1 MLEKTFC
8 SSPWFHIRID
18 SGGNYLPCRW
28 AAWSEINT
36 PKHNNISNTSLIG
49 YMNSEVMN
57 AVRTKMLNA
66 VPMKLCDYCY
76 NDEKNNRVSGRQK
89 QLLKSV
95 ITLDQFQNT
104 LCASPHYEDFRYSDI
119 NYGRTQTTPVDLQI
133 EIGNTCN
140 SACIMCAPKHSSKL
154 VKDYEKLHHLDQ
166 TLFPIYQIGK
176 NWTDDKKLIE
186 KFVRE
191 IGELNNIKYIHFL
204 GGETLY
210 IKSFYD
216 ICNQLIKTG
225 QSKTIS
231 LGTTTNCTV
240 ANADLENI
248 IRNFQHVHLG
258 LSVES
263 FHKVNDYVRYPGDIN
278 DITRNINTFLKLRE
292 ETDLHLALRITPN
305 ILTIYHIDTV
315 FEFMLENKITA
326 ESCNF
331 LQDPKCLR
339 IEYLPIDLVNDIRS
353 KIDLIINKYNLKETN
368 QTIIN
373 ERRKDLIDPVINQL
387 IFEYKHLLDKLVE
400 PDDADSQRKDLIK
413 FLKSFES
420 IRKNNILTYLPEYEE
435 FLRSYGY

>member
-18 SGGNYLPCRW
+18 TAGNYLPCRW

-36 PKHNNISNTSLIG
+36 PKVNTVSNTSLLG
-49 YMNSEVMN
+49 YMNSDVMTET
-57 AVRTKMLNA
+57 RIKMLNA

-76 NDEKNNRVSGRQK
+76 NDEENNKVSGRQK
-89 QLLKSV
+89 QLLKSA
-95 ITLDQFQNT
+95 ITLEKFQNT
-104 LCASPHYEDFRYSDI
+104 LCASPHYENFKYSDI
-119 NYGRTQTTPVDLQI
+119 NQGWTNTTPVDLQI

-140 SACIMCAPKHSSKL
+140 GACIMCAPKHSSRL
-154 VKDYEKLHHLDQ
+154 VKDYQKLNQLDQ
-166 TLFPIYQIGK
+166 TLFPIYQVGK
-176 NWTDDKKLIE
+176 NWTDDERLVE
-186 KFVRE
+186 KFVNE
-191 IGELNNIKYIHFL
+191 IGQLDNIKYLHFL

-225 QSKTIS
+225 QSKTIN

-248 IRNFQHVHLG
+248 IRNFKHVHLG
-258 LSVES
+258 LSIES
-263 FHKVNDYVRYPGDIN
+263 FHGINDYVRYPGDIN
-278 DITRNINTFLKLRE
+278 DITDNIHAFLKLRE
-292 ETDLHLALRITPN
+292 ETDLHLTLRITPS

-326 ESCNF
+326 ESCFF

-339 IEYLPIDLVNDIRS
+339 IEYLPSNLIDTIKS
-353 KIDLIINKYNLKETN
+353 KIDAIIDKYDLKESN
-368 QTIIN
+368 QTILNI
-373 ERRKDLIDPVINQL
+373 RRDDLIDQVIGQM
-387 IFEYKHLLDKLVE
+387 IFEYKHLLENLVT
-400 PDDADSQRKDLIK
+400 PDDAELQRKDLVK

-420 IRKNNILTYLPEYEE
+420 IRNNSILTYLPEYEK